1 MQHTARTAPRHWVFS
16 HIITEITVFLG
27 APVDCI
33 LAACE
38 CLVKALVVTSVKAST
53 EPICGAL
60 LGLGRWG
67 QADTI
72 LAERGERVKG

>member
-1 MQHTARTAPRHWVFS
+1 MHP
-16 HIITEITVFLG
+16 G
-27 APVDCI
+27 P
-33 LAACE
+33 ACE

-67 QADTI
+67 QADTV
-72 LAERGERVKG
+72 LAERGEWVKG